1 MHALVCPLCHIALP
15 PVDDVCPRD
24 GHTGR
29 EVSWLPVPALLAQRF
44 QVIEPFAHGDTG
56 SLYIAD
62 EPETGR
68 RGLLKILGQVAKDQ
82 LGERQRL
89 RRELVK
95 QSTLARTNLVV
106 PLATGETDGTTWLF
120 REWLDGVALEVRLSR
135 EGAIPQTEALAI
147 AAQIA
152 SALDELHRGGLLHRD
167 VKPGHIFLQPTPHG
181 IPRALLLDAGLPAQ
195 LSAQGTSAGAPRVV
209 ARSTSNVPL
218 YGTPGY
224 IAPEQLLGKLVSFRS
239 DLYSLGCTLYR
250 MLTGRPAFAGD
261 SLDETLAAQRYGE
274 LPPMPA
280 DLPNGIGALLQ
291 SILAKDPQQRPF
303 SAQKLRRTL
312 DPFLP
317 DGALMEKL
325 PTTTFETMPE
335 PKPSVAPQPSG
346 TLRPPAPP
354 SVRPSPSTAPGS
366 TSMRPP
372 TTHSA
377 PPPPPPRAGARPA
390 VPREEGTQQIDI
402 SQIEEMRPAAARRT
416 VSVPPPPAP
425 GLASSVP
432 PPPPPVVKPAA
443 VSDKTQ
449 PLRLDQILAVNHARA
464 TASSP
469 PPARKEPV
477 VEEPLPPPVSAAP
490 AFAVSA
496 PLPAFTRAPAASPP
510 PAERAAPVL
519 DDHDDIGLGEED
531 DADDEKTKVAE
542 VLPSLSQRPLFA
554 VQDEPF
560 SPPQAQREEPTL
572 FATARALEAGA
583 AKPATLPSA
592 ELDDSVSEF
601 LNAAQPAVSTPSFA
615 RKATLMGMGIPPA
628 DDDASDDDEPRDAFD
643 EGESDK
649 QQDDGDDDLGH
660 DDAYD
665 PSLEMPTQ
673 ELRTREFDAERD
685 HPTERVSLA
694 MASEASDGEAGLDPS
709 LTLTEGM
716 PSSGPSGFR
725 DSRRLLMYASAAVVG
740 LALLGVGASAL
751 RSGPEATASA
761 PETAVPPPLPA
772 AVPVPAADPAPQ
784 AVALAE
790 APHPTVEPLGPSVT
804 PLVPLADSAS
814 TDHAASGH
822 LAASTSSDPAAA
834 VARAAAEPIPA
845 APVAKADSA
854 RSSRSEE
861 SRATGNESAAS
872 KPGHGSHSASKHGSD
887 EATASKRAESAS
899 RDKAH
904 SASAKTSSKTSASD
918 KGADKAAL
926 FAAARDEARN
936 AYAAKKYKDA
946 AAAYER
952 AAKYDPKHP
961 GTFAGLGAARLQL
974 GENKAAVQAYQRAV
988 QLSPDT
994 SGFHAA
1000 LGRAYVALGDKG
1012 KAVAA
1017 YKKALA
1023 IDPKNEAAK
1032 TAVKQLGG

>member
-1 MHALVCPLCHIALP
+1 
-15 PVDDVCPRD
+15 
-24 GHTGR
+24 
-29 EVSWLPVPALLAQRF
+29 LAQRF
-44 QVIEPFAHGDTG
+44 KVIEPFAHGDTG

-68 RGLLKILGQVAKDQ
+68 RGLLKILAPVAKDQ

-106 PLATGETDGTTWLF
+106 PLASGETEGTTWLF

-135 EGAIPQTEALAI
+135 EGALPQTEALAI

-181 IPRALLLDAGLPAQ
+181 IPRAWLLDAGLPAQ
-195 LSAQGTSAGAPRVV
+195 LSILGAAADSPRVV
-209 ARSTSNVPL
+209 ARSTSNTPL

-312 DPFLP
+312 EPFLP

-354 SVRPSPSTAPGS
+354 SVRPSHPAPPSAS
-366 TSMRPP
+366 LRPP

-377 PPPPPPRAGARPA
+377 PPPPPPRAAARPA

-402 SQIEEMRPAAARRT
+402 SQIEEMRPAAAKRI

-425 GLASSVP
+425 GLASSLP
-432 PPPPPVVKPAA
+432 PPPPPVGRPTAL
-443 VSDKTQ
+443 SDKTQ

-477 VEEPLPPPVSAAP
+477 VEEPVLPPSAAQP
-490 AFAVSA
+490 AVAA
-496 PLPAFTRAPAASPP
+496 PLPSFFAASVATPKV
-510 PAERAAPVL
+510 ERATAL
-519 DDHDDIGLGEED
+519 DDVDDVGLGHDD
-531 DADDEKTKVAE
+531 DDEKTKVAE
-542 VLPSLSQRPLFA
+542 ALPSLSQRPLFA

-560 SPPQAQREEPTL
+560 SPRHEQREEPML
-572 FATARALEAGA
+572 FATARAAESKAGPVAQLDASEA
-583 AKPATLPSA
+583 
-592 ELDDSVSEF
+592 EF
-601 LNAAQPAVSTPSFA
+601 LKTAQPAVSTPTFV

-628 DDDASDDDEPRDAFD
+628 DDDEPGNFHDDEAGEDDEP
-643 EGESDK
+643 GEDDHSD
-649 QQDDGDDDLGH
+649 GF
-660 DDAYD
+660 D

-673 ELRTREFDAERD
+673 ELRTREFDGERD
-685 HPTERVSLA
+685 HPTERVAL
-694 MASEASDGEAGLDPS
+694 ASEADDGESGLDAS
-709 LTLTEGM
+709 LSLTEGM
-716 PSSGPSGFR
+716 PSVSPSGFR
-725 DSRRLLMYASAAVVG
+725 DSRRPLMYASAALVG

-751 RSGPEATASA
+751 RSGPEAAASRTG
-761 PETAVPPPLPA
+761 ETAVPPPLPA
-772 AVPVPAADPAPQ
+772 ALPTAAAEPAPS

-804 PLVPLADSAS
+804 SLAPIAEPAS
-814 TDHAASGH
+814 TGTVANTTVASVVQ
-822 LAASTSSDPAAA
+822 ADPAAA
-834 VARAAAEPIPA
+834 VAKAAAEPVPVAEADSRRSRVEEPRASTPEPA
-845 APVAKADSA
+845 AA
-854 RSSRSEE
+854 
-861 SRATGNESAAS
+861 
-872 KPGHGSHSASKHGSD
+872 KPGHGSHSASKHASD
-887 EATASKRAESAS
+887 EATTSKRAEASAS

-904 SASAKTSSKTSASD
+904 SASAKTSSKSSTS
-918 KGADKAAL
+918 DKAAL

-988 QLSPDT
+988 QLSPET

-1000 LGRAYVALGDKG
+1000 LGRAYLALGDKG
-1012 KAVAA
+1012 KALAA

-1023 IDPKNEAAK
+1023 TDPKNEAAK
-1032 TAVKQLGG
+1032 TAIKQLGG

>member
-15 PVDDVCPRD
+15 PVDDVCARD

-29 EVSWLPVPALLAQRF
+29 EVPWLPVPATLSHRF
-44 QVIEPFAHGDTG
+44 QVLEPFAHGATG

-68 RGLLKILGQVAKDQ
+68 RGLLKILGHVAKDQ

-95 QSTLARTNLVV
+95 QSTLVRTHLVV
-106 PLATGETDGTTWLF
+106 PLASGESEGSTWLF

-135 EGAIPQTEALAI
+135 EGALPQTEALAI

-181 IPRALLLDAGLPAQ
+181 IPRALLLDAGLPPLLPLLGSRPDDPRAP
-195 LSAQGTSAGAPRVV
+195 TRGA
-209 ARSTSNVPL
+209 PL
-218 YGTPGY
+218 YGTAGY

-317 DGALMEKL
+317 DGALMEKQ

-335 PKPSVAPQPSG
+335 PKASVAPQPSG

-354 SVRPSPSTAPGS
+354 SVRPSLPAPAG
-366 TSMRPP
+366 SMRPP

-377 PPPPPPRAGARPA
+377 PPPPPPRTGAARPA
-390 VPREEGTQQIDI
+390 VPREDGTQQIDI
-402 SQIEEMRPAAARRT
+402 SQIEEMGPALTKRA

-425 GLASSVP
+425 AVASSLP
-432 PPPPPVVKPAA
+432 PPPPPMAKPAA
-443 VSDKTQ
+443 VSEKTQ
-449 PLRLDQILAVNHARA
+449 PIRLDQILAVNHARA

-469 PPARKEPV
+469 PPARKEPTH
-477 VEEPLPPPVSAAP
+477 EEPALPPLAEAAP
-490 AFAVSA
+490 AARKVEA
-496 PLPAFTRAPAASPP
+496 PQPPAAL
-510 PAERAAPVL
+510 AEDGDL
-519 DDHDDIGLGEED
+519 DDSDHENTTVQE
-531 DADDEKTKVAE
+531 AAS
-542 VLPSLSQRPLFA
+542 SLSQRPLFA

-560 SPPQAQREEPTL
+560 APAHEQREEPTL
-572 FATARALEAGA
+572 FATARAAAESSSAKVASSSLPLPPADLSSSEA
-583 AKPATLPSA
+583 
-592 ELDDSVSEF
+592 DF
-601 LNAAQPAVSTPSFA
+601 LSSAQPPVSVPSFA
-615 RKATLMGMGIPPA
+615 RKATLMGMGMGGGAAAGA
-628 DDDASDDDEPRDAFD
+628 DDAAD
-643 EGESDK
+643 
-649 QQDDGDDDLGH
+649 H
-660 DDAYD
+660 DDPGLD

-673 ELRTREFDAERD
+673 ELRTREFDGERD
-685 HPTERVSLA
+685 HPTERVPHAL
-694 MASEASDGEAGLDPS
+694 ASDDGDSESGVDPS
-709 LTLTEGM
+709 LSLTEGM
-716 PSSGPSGFR
+716 PSSAPSGFR
-725 DSRRLLMYASAAVVG
+725 DSRRMLMYASAALVG

-751 RSGPEATASA
+751 WSGPEASASRTS
-761 PETAVPPPLPA
+761 ETAVPPPLPA
-772 AVPVPAADPAPQ
+772 ALPTPVAEPAPS

-804 PLVPLADSAS
+804 SLAPLAESAS
-814 TDHAASGH
+814 TVQA
-822 LAASTSSDPAAA
+822 DPAAA
-834 VARAAAEPIPA
+834 VAAAAVEPLRA
-845 APVAKADSA
+845 APVVEPVKLE
-854 RSSRSEE
+854 RP
-861 SRATGNESAAS
+861 AS
-872 KPGHGSHSASKHGSD
+872 KHTHGSHSASKRAD
-887 EATASKRAESAS
+887 EAVSASSHADEPRAATTSKRAESSAR
-899 RDKAH
+899 RDKAS
-904 SASAKTSSKTSASD
+904 SASAKSSTKSVAPD
-918 KGADKAAL
+918 KDADKAAL

-936 AYAAKKYKDA
+936 AYAAKKYNDA

-988 QLSPDT
+988 QLSPET

-1000 LGRAYVALGDKG
+1000 LGRAYLALGDKP
-1012 KAVAA
+1012 KALAA

-1023 IDPKNEAAK
+1023 VDPKNEAAK
-1032 TAVKQLGG
+1032 TAIKQLGG